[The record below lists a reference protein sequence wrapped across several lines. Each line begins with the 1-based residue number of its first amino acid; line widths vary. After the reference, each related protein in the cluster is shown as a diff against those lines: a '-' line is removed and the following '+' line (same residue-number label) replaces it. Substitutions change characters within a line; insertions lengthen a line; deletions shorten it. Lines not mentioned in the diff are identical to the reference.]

1 MTGGEAADEVL
12 EIVVTMRLHVVD
24 PTEVQVRFAVMD
36 DDELTLLDTPSALR
50 LAVGDAL
57 GESELVDRIEA
68 CGFEVDTVLVQ
79 TSAGRA
85 QLYRRGDMW
94 GPHPE

>member
-1 MTGGEAADEVL
+1 MSGTESADEL
-12 EIVVTMRLHVVD
+12 EIVLTMRLHVID
-24 PTEVQVRFAVMD
+24 PIEVQARFAFLD
-36 DDELTLLDTPSALR
+36 DDRLTLLDTPLALR

-68 CGFEVDTVLVQ
+68 CGFEVETVLVQ
-79 TSAGRA
+79 TTPGHV

-94 GPHPE
+94 GLHSE

>member
-1 MTGGEAADEVL
+1 MSGTEAADEL
-12 EIVVTMRLHVVD
+12 EIVLTMRLHVID
-24 PTEVQVRFAVMD
+24 PIEVQARFAFLD
-36 DDELTLLDTPSALR
+36 DDRLTLLDTPLALR

-68 CGFEVDTVLVQ
+68 CGFEVETVLVQ
-79 TSAGRA
+79 TTPGHA

-94 GPHPE
+94 GLHPE